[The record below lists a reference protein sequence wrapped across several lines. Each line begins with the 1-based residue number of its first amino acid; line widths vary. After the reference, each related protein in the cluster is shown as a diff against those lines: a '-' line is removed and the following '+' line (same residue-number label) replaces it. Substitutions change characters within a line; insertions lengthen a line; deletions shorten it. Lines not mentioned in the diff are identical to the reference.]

1 MRYKSTKKNMLI
13 WLIVISTPL
22 LFLRGYSTLF
32 VYPLVL
38 IELAAVALC
47 PLSVCM
53 PLLCFLL
60 PFANIIKFQPGQI
73 SLFTIF
79 FLVYVVRIVFKTG
92 TLKRQFLIAA
102 LFFGG
107 YCLVFSGIGKI
118 VVIVTMI
125 CGFAMVHEVCE
136 SDEYDYES
144 VLYAFCA
151 GLLMASILAL
161 LKDNLPLINGFVID
175 RTHKVG
181 HEEYV
186 ARFAGLHGNPNYY
199 TMDTSVALSCLVVTM
214 CTSRQKPIQVLLF
227 AVLSVFGLMSISKSF
242 LLVWVILL
250 MILLYFGAKNG
261 GSTFFKLIAVIAV
274 TTILVINFAQES
286 IDTYIFR
293 LTQDSGGD
301 LSSVTTG
308 RSDILITYIKKIAS
322 GEKILLFGK
331 GLGEILDQGTHN
343 TYIEFFYY
351 LGIVGSLFYFYALKS
366 SVALKKFPSNLIY
379 YVPIVLVLVRFLGI
393 GMLIQDSL
401 WYYMALIC
409 LLLKAG
415 VQAERR
421 FEVSDGSAH
430 S

>member
-1 MRYKSTKKNMLI
+1 MLI
-13 WLIVISTPL
+13 WLIVISTAL

-38 IELAAVALC
+38 VELAAVALC

-125 CGFAMVHEVCE
+125 CGFAMVHEICE

-161 LKDNLPLINGFVID
+161 FKEQMPLIDSFVID
-175 RTHKVG
+175 LSQKVG
-181 HEEYV
+181 HKEYV

-199 TMDTSVALSCLVVTM
+199 TMDTTVALSCLVVTM
-214 CTSRQKPIQVLLF
+214 CTSRQKPTQVLLF

-242 LLVWVILL
+242 LLAWAILL
-250 MILLYFGAKNG
+250 LLLLYFGAKNG

-274 TTILVINFAQES
+274 TTLLVLNFAQES
-286 IDTYIFR
+286 IDTYIIR

-301 LSSVTTG
+301 LSDITTG
-308 RSDILITYIKKIAS
+308 RTDIWLTYFKKIAS

-331 GLGEILDQGTHN
+331 GLGEILDKGSHN

-351 LGIVGSLFYFYALKS
+351 LGILGSALYFFALKS
-366 SVALKKFPSNLIY
+366 SVVLKEFPKKLIY
-379 YVPIVLVLVRFLGI
+379 YVPIFIILVRFFGI
-393 GMLIQDSL
+393 SMLVQDTL
-401 WYYMALIC
+401 WYYIALIC
-409 LLLKAG
+409 LLLKNGATKDSSQLTS
-415 VQAERR
+415 VK
-421 FEVSDGSAH
+421 
-430 S
+430 